1 VAELL
6 KDKEQAQDELKFTRK
21 CLNEALDN
29 LSLASLKLL
38 SMVESSKQEAV
49 MIGIRN
55 KEVHNT
61 LGKG

>member
-21 CLNEALDN
+21 CLNEALDS

-49 MIGIRN
+49 MIGIQN

>member
-49 MIGIRN
+49 IRN